1 MAYQDFLRSEIINT
15 IPKRKFD
22 HIIEQINAS
31 KDELKIKNIK
41 LLAANRYYESNIPIE
56 YWNLSMSKDFKGNKK
71 LLNEFTNYVGNI
83 TDNYYNGTSLLF
95 AGSHGLGKTMTVTCI
110 LKKAVEKDYNALYTN
125 LSDIVNVLISSS
137 SSEKTIAFRELK
149 MVDFLVIDEFD
160 SRFIQSDKAADLYA
174 QTLESIFRARIQ
186 NKLPTLM
193 CTNSPNIL
201 ESFHGPLKD
210 SIESLTTGYLK
221 TVVVMGEDFRSL

>member
-56 YWNLSMSKDFKGNKK
+56 YWNLSMSKDFKGNNK
-71 LLNEFTNYVGNI
+71 LLNEFTNYVSNI

-137 SSEKTIAFRELK
+137 GSEKTIAFRELK

>member
-56 YWNLSMSKDFKGNKK
+56 YWNLSMSKDFKGNNK
-71 LLNEFTNYVGNI
+71 LLNEFTNYVSNI
-83 TDNYYNGTSLLF
+83 TENYYNGTSLLF

-137 SSEKTIAFRELK
+137 GSEKTIAFRELK

-174 QTLESIFRARIQ
+174 QTLEGIFRARIQ

>member
-56 YWNLSMSKDFKGNKK
+56 YWNLSMSKDFKGNNK
-71 LLNEFTNYVGNI
+71 LLNEFTNYVSNI
-83 TDNYYNGTSLLF
+83 TENYYNGTSLLF

-137 SSEKTIAFRELK
+137 GSEKTIAFRELK